1 MSRATIDTLSKRIN
15 SNKNE
20 ISVLKQKSKKRT
32 PRDPLYCGTFAI
44 KIYKPRIEPCL
55 DSKVILTDSTFQY
68 VEIFL
73 RKNTDSKNKAY
84 FYWQQAKNFFDATN
98 NLNIIAKPLTA
109 YYCFLN
115 ATKALLEFKGI
126 NYDTSHGVSGV
137 ALKGHINIKN
147 EKIKFH
153 PKGVLSGLCFY
164 LNEKISTTE
173 EYTLKDIFYN
183 LPFVHRAYQSTY
195 KQQAELFIPILNPRI
210 VHDKKNKKCWLE
222 IQLEAEHSNKKVL
235 TDLQGYSLD
244 NAYNND
250 EFFTLRRDKKI
261 DWVAPRNIPNEA
273 QKDKLL
279 NYIKNRRAELTYIY
293 SPNNLWYVKRKT
305 LASKSLISHSTLP
318 LTYAAMHR
326 LSELARY
333 EPSTLQ
339 THLEKEASWLI
350 SEFIEKSLIQFIDE
364 ISCEITGREFRTTG
378 FRS

>member
-1 MSRATIDTLSKRIN
+1 M
-15 SNKNE
+15 
-20 ISVLKQKSKKRT
+20 
-32 PRDPLYCGTFAI
+32 
-44 KIYKPRIEPCL
+44 
-55 DSKVILTDSTFQY
+55 
-68 VEIFL
+68 
-73 RKNTDSKNKAY
+73 
-84 FYWQQAKNFFDATN
+84 
-98 NLNIIAKPLTA
+98 
-109 YYCFLN
+109 
-115 ATKALLEFKGI
+115 
-126 NYDTSHGVSGV
+126 
-137 ALKGHINIKN
+137 
-147 EKIKFH
+147 
-153 PKGVLSGLCFY
+153 SGLCFY

-293 SPNNLWYVKRKT
+293 IALIIFGT
-305 LASKSLISHSTLP
+305 L
-318 LTYAAMHR
+318 
-326 LSELARY
+326 
-333 EPSTLQ
+333 
-339 THLEKEASWLI
+339 KE
-350 SEFIEKSLIQFIDE
+350 
-364 ISCEITGREFRTTG
+364 RP
-378 FRS
+378 